1 MEDGVIGFAEA
12 AASWVPVRTSLD
24 SPADRG
30 RLTGPGLRT
39 FFNIADDWDL
49 STDQQ
54 RTLLGGISKSCLH
67 NWKANRFSALSRD
80 QLERISLV
88 LGIYKAMALLFADG
102 DGGKRWLKAANSEAV
117 FGGASPLARM
127 LHGGIEDLYATRRY
141 LDAWRGVR

>member
-1 MEDGVIGFAEA
+1 MGFAEA
-12 AASWVPVRTSLD
+12 TTNWISSAASLD
-24 SPADRG
+24 STADRA

-39 FFNIADDWDL
+39 FFSIADEWSL

-54 RTLLGGISKSCLH
+54 RILLGGISKSSLH
-67 NWKANRFSALSRD
+67 NWKSGLMAALSRD
-80 QLERISLV
+80 QLERVSLV

-102 DGGKRWLKAANSEAV
+102 DGGKRWLKAENSEGV

-127 LHGGIEDLYATRRY
+127 LRGGIQDLYVTRRY